1 MHPMICFVV
10 LTVIVGIDGQLLEN
24 VAAPVG
30 IERQLENVAA
40 PKRRLCG
47 SARREKMLRHM
58 KLPKV
63 FVEVLDVGRC
73 RNAVKKHCPCGWAK
87 CVWRANYSCTN
98 ELTKCCPVNYD
109 LKCCE
114 SEKDFIV
121 EVLVMRKCRKT
132 VNKHCLCGWAKC
144 VRREG
149 YSCTNELTKCCAVNT
164 FASNIHRIKSME
176 KKQQLI
182 ALCERE
188 RVEIS
193 KRIRRMKPDEVTYKD
208 QNAQIVEAR
217 AVLNVVAARGGER
230 LTPQTREIIVKL
242 KELVHLKAKRQRR
255 AIGWD

>member
-1 MHPMICFVV
+1 MSQPQKELAIKRQANMMPIEKAWKNVQRQKDGFVEV
-10 LTVIVGIDGQLLEN
+10 LD
-24 VAAPVG
+24 
-30 IERQLENVAA
+30 
-40 PKRRLCG
+40 
-47 SARREKMLRHM
+47 
-58 KLPKV
+58 V

-164 FASNIHRIKSME
+164 FYSSSGTFNDM
-176 KKQQLI
+176 
-182 ALCERE
+182 
-188 RVEIS
+188 
-193 KRIRRMKPDEVTYKD
+193 IRAE
-208 QNAQIVEAR
+208 
-217 AVLNVVAARGGER
+217 
-230 LTPQTREIIVKL
+230 
-242 KELVHLKAKRQRR
+242 HC
-255 AIGWD
+255 